1 MATFEYIA
9 RTSSGEQVAG
19 VMQAD
24 SETAVARTL
33 DERELYPVRVK
44 EQAARKAAAR
54 RGGRIRMRDVGVAY
68 GQIADLLRAGVP
80 MLRALETQSRAG
92 SNRTLSQLFLRVRDE
107 VSGGKTLADA
117 MSGHPAVFSELH
129 LAMIRAGERGG
140 FLEDVLMNLSDYL
153 ERVDDLRSKVRGSMV
168 YPAALTI
175 VGILAMMVI
184 LIAVVPQFKPIFE
197 GYPLP
202 IPTIVLFALSDL
214 LVEYLP
220 LLIGLI
226 VLSVLGLRTLLR
238 SEFGKE
244 LWDRWRLRLPMV
256 GRPMRMVSITRFCR
270 ILGTLLHNGVPI
282 LQSLAISKD
291 ATGCSTLSSSI
302 EVAAENVKAGE
313 PLAAP
318 LKQSGLFP
326 EEVLEMIAVGEESN
340 QLEKVLVRIAD
351 TIERRTNRQVD
362 VAVRMIEPLILV
374 ALAAVIGFM
383 AFGLYYPIF
392 SMAKSMR

>member
-9 RTSSGEQVAG
+9 RTSSGEQIAG

-24 SETAVARTL
+24 SETSVVRTL
-33 DERELYPVRVK
+33 DERELYPVRVT
-44 EQAARKAAAR
+44 EQGGRKAAAR
-54 RGGRIRMRDVGVAY
+54 RGRRIRVRDVGVAY

-80 MLRALETQSRAG
+80 LLRSLETQSRAG
-92 SNRTLSQLFLRVRDE
+92 SNRTLSALFLRVRDE

-117 MSGHPAVFSELH
+117 MAGHPAAFSELH

-140 FLEDVLMNLSDYL
+140 FLEDVLLNLSDYL

-168 YPAALTI
+168 YPVALTV

-184 LIAVVPQFKPIFE
+184 LITVVPQFKPIFD

-202 IPTIVLFALSDL
+202 LPTVVLFGLSDL

-220 LLIGLI
+220 LLVGLI
-226 VLSVLGLRTLLR
+226 VLTVLGIRTLLR

-244 LWDRWRLRLPMV
+244 LWDRWRLRLPVV

-291 ATGCSTLSSSI
+291 ATGCSTLASSI
-302 EVAAENVKAGE
+302 AVAAESVKAGE

-340 QLEKVLVRIAD
+340 QLENVLVRIAD
-351 TIERRTNRQVD
+351 TVERRTNRQVD

-374 ALAAVIGFM
+374 ALAGVIGFM